1 VRGIVA
7 NVMRRD
13 RLDLLAAIA
22 LTLAGVLETLLA
34 GGDDGRLVRTLA
46 LPLATLPLAW
56 RRDAPLLPP
65 AGVAVSL
72 LLQVWL
78 GDFFAAEPV
87 ITLVAILPAVYS
99 AGRYAASA
107 RAVAGAAVL
116 MAVIAG
122 TRIAFD
128 PAVDGPAVAV
138 MTVIAVGLPFLVG
151 RWVRMQSRLQREL
164 EQKAARRERERERDA
179 RDAAEEERM
188 RIAID
193 LQAAVA
199 DRLSEVV
206 RRSRELPALLG
217 AGDHAVVRELLAT
230 IAGSAREALADV
242 RRVLGILRRDGTA
255 PRAPSPPIR
264 RSSPRVGLRLSRSGP
279 PAPTRSSRRCSA
291 GRASP
296 RIRRPPAGSG
306 MRRRRF
312 RSGRARRSPKG
323 SRI

>member
-1 VRGIVA
+1 MRGIVA

-107 RAVAGAAVL
+107 RAV
-116 MAVIAG
+116 
-122 TRIAFD
+122 
-128 PAVDGPAVAV
+128 P
-138 MTVIAVGLPFLVG
+138 
-151 RWVRMQSRLQREL
+151 
-164 EQKAARRERERERDA
+164 
-179 RDAAEEERM
+179 
-188 RIAID
+188 
-193 LQAAVA
+193 
-199 DRLSEVV
+199 
-206 RRSRELPALLG
+206 
-217 AGDHAVVRELLAT
+217 
-230 IAGSAREALADV
+230 
-242 RRVLGILRRDGTA
+242 A
-255 PRAPSPPIR
+255 PR
-264 RSSPRVGLRLSRSGP
+264 SSWR
-279 PAPTRSSRRCSA
+279 
-291 GRASP
+291 
-296 RIRRPPAGSG
+296 
-306 MRRRRF
+306 
-312 RSGRARRSPKG
+312 
-323 SRI
+323 